1 MIPIFSNGVV
11 IINFLFFEKWG
22 LTIKLQSSNH
32 LTLASFSKVLARRG
46 VQSRIASPATS
57 INQGGQ
63 LGWAAAIEL
72 IRGSRLTVAGTLPE
86 TSPVLEASASFLSS
100 TLTAFLPPSEVTVL
114 SRRRFRAPAPVGFP
128 SAQPIYQ
135 LWLWLAVKEFG
146 KRMEPP

>member
-63 LGWAAAIEL
+63 LG
-72 IRGSRLTVAGTLPE
+72 
-86 TSPVLEASASFLSS
+86 
-100 TLTAFLPPSEVTVL
+100 
-114 SRRRFRAPAPVGFP
+114 
-128 SAQPIYQ
+128 
-135 LWLWLAVKEFG
+135 
-146 KRMEPP
+146 